1 MGLVEQRMLSEWIPE
16 YCLFTASMNE
26 YEFHFLF
33 GAHYQINIHRGQKD
47 EITQCKDTLP
57 FAERF

>member
-1 MGLVEQRMLSEWIPE
+1 
-16 YCLFTASMNE
+16 MNE

-47 EITQCKDTLP
+47 EIRQCKDTLP